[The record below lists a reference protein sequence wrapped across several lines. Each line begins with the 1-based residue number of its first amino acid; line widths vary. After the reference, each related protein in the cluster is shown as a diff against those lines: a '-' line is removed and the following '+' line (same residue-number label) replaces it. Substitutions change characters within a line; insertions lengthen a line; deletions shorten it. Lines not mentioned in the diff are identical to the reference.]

1 MHPSISFFPNSRF
14 YLNQILDASN
24 VKRKN
29 YTKQYL
35 SGPMFGS
42 YSFINV
48 RGKEEHDDVGKSRK
62 NMIEVAIVI
71 KIIGNLYK
79 GMSSGKFMFLMPS

>member
-1 MHPSISFFPNSRF
+1 MHPSISFFPNSKF
-14 YLNQILDASN
+14 YLNQILDAPN
-24 VKRKN
+24 VKSEN
-29 YTKQYL
+29 YNKHYL

-71 KIIGNLYK
+71 KIVRNLYK
-79 GMSSGKFMFLMPS
+79 GMSSRIFMF